1 LRLSS
6 SFHPRLLRYLLF
18 LTCSKNRITLDIII
32 SDLIQQNLYGIFVR
46 AAIEESNREIV
57 VLIIMAGSRM
67 MYGNTPTAYTES
79 NIVQVFCG
87 GEILC

>member
-1 LRLSS
+1 M
-6 SFHPRLLRYLLF
+6 
-18 LTCSKNRITLDIII
+18 DIII
-32 SDLIQQNLYGIFVR
+32 SDHIQQNLYGIFVR

-87 GEILC
+87 TRYPFDSNGCALIFKKA